1 MTYKLLQE
9 FDKRLGDSVLFE
21 LYAGKIL
28 NTIGEKKI
36 KSYLKELNENRK
48 PDRVK
53 RMGREVGLR

>member
-21 LYAGKIL
+21 LYASKIL

-36 KSYLKELNENRK
+36 KSHLKELNENRK
-48 PDRVK
+48 ANRSK
-53 RMGREVGLR
+53 